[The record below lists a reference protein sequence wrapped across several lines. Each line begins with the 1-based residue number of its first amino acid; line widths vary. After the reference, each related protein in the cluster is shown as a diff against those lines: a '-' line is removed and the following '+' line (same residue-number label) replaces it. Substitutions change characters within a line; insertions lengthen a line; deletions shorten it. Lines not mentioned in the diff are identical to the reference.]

1 MNNASELIFN
11 CAQNWGYLMEVRSS
25 INVKNFS
32 KLLVAETQ
40 NEFSILYEN
49 LLSYTISGVYGGVF
63 VGFDTV

>member
-1 MNNASELIFN
+1 
-11 CAQNWGYLMEVRSS
+11 MEVRSS
-25 INVKNFS
+25 INVTNFS

>member
-1 MNNASELIFN
+1 
-11 CAQNWGYLMEVRSS
+11 MEVRSS
-25 INVKNFS
+25 INLKNFS

-49 LLSYTISGVYGGVF
+49 LISYAFSGVYGGVF